1 MGTGIGFSKFFFHT
15 KLVLV
20 TGTIG
25 YLYFFFL
32 KKIFHTNLVLIL
44 SSRSVF
50 IRLGYGHKISHIQPP
65 SSLAAVESLV
75 WLMISHPSFPCKW
88 GHILSIGGDAL
99 NSYHIGRVLATTQCS
114 YQSTSLYTRP
124 TLIYIYTPDRSLL
137 LREEDTWQHATLTT
151 HQQHKTQ
158 SPNFFV

>member
-50 IRLGYGHKISHIQPP
+50 IRLGYGHKISHIQ
-65 SSLAAVESLV
+65 VLV
-75 WLMISHPSFPCKW
+75 
-88 GHILSIGGDAL
+88 
-99 NSYHIGRVLATTQCS
+99 T
-114 YQSTSLYTRP
+114 
-124 TLIYIYTPDRSLL
+124 
-137 LREEDTWQHATLTT
+137 
-151 HQQHKTQ
+151 
-158 SPNFFV
+158 NFFFSFLFFPTPTTPIKFKLGGLLELGEVCQETTTNSKPLGPIKLYLANKKQDSV